1 MTMTKYHKDALLMT
15 QDELR
20 HKRNILK
27 EKRNDLRELMS
38 VDERETY
45 PVLTHL
51 DDLIADLTHLID

>member
-1 MTMTKYHKDALLMT
+1 MSKYHKDPLLMT

-27 EKRNDLRELMS
+27 ATRNDLRELMS
-38 VDERETY
+38 LDDRDTY